1 MGARQVLR
9 VALIAGAI
17 GAIGGAAR
25 AAPARPPAIQRD
37 EPVIVMDARAPATPD
52 RDATR
57 ARFGDALDRAKGVH
71 VERGGEQDAA
81 LAGIGGD
88 DAADAAA
95 ALDEARAAY
104 GALDCAKARPAAERA
119 ATIFAARQAAGL
131 ATIDGNAPRQAWAY
145 VLLCAD
151 HDGDHG
157 GAAIA
162 AAMLRTI
169 GVKDATEAN
178 VGADTWAKYPDVD
191 ARTASLAEL
200 TVEAEASAD
209 VWIDLAPAGKAPVT
223 ATLAAGDHVIAAAA
237 GTRRAA
243 QRVTVQ
249 WSTKLTLALEER
261 SAGSW
266 GDVIAQ
272 VRAWQRTTPAPP
284 EVTALVRSLHVR
296 FAFVLADRDRVVL
309 WALGPDDQAAR
320 VIESGTLDDAAALG
334 ALVAGRVAAWDAHAP
349 AGELLVEDHAGGAV
363 KKDHWWVYASL
374 IGAIVLG
381 GVVVYAHDSAQDTQH
396 IELRYP

>member
-17 GAIGGAAR
+17 GASAGAAR
-25 AAPARPPAIQRD
+25 AQMIHRD
-37 EPVIVMDARAPATPD
+37 EPVIVIDARAPEARD

-57 ARFGDALDRAKGVH
+57 ARFGDALDRVKGVH

-81 LAGIGGD
+81 LAGEGGD

-95 ALDEARAAY
+95 ALAHARDAY
-104 GALDCAKARPAAERA
+104 GHLDCKTARPAAEQA

-131 ATIDGNAPRQAWAY
+131 GTDDHDDAVQAWAY
-145 VLLCAD
+145 VMLCAD
-151 HDGDHG
+151 HEGDHG

-162 AAMLRTI
+162 ASMLRALGAQQTA
-169 GVKDATEAN
+169 VAL
-178 VGADTWAKYPDVD
+178 VGADTWAKYPDID

-200 TVEAEASAD
+200 TVDADGGGDAE

-237 GTRRAA
+237 GTRRGA
-243 QRVTVQ
+243 QRLTVQ
-249 WSTKLTLALEER
+249 WSTKATIALEER

-266 GDVIAQ
+266 SDVIRQ
-272 VRAWQRTTPAPP
+272 VRAWRGAAPVAAD
-284 EVTALVRSLHVR
+284 VTALVRSLHVR
-296 FAFVLADRDRVVL
+296 FAFVLRGDGVTL
-309 WALGPDDQAAR
+309 WGLGPDDKAAR
-320 VIESGTLDDAAALG
+320 VIETGSLDDAAGLG
-334 ALVAGRVAAWDAHAP
+334 AIAVSRAAAWDSHAP
-349 AGELLVEDHAGGAV
+349 DTDHLLVEDKGGVV